1 MKTNLFLFAALAA
14 AFLSVAPFMAA
25 QVTIGGSDLPKAGT
39 ILDLNPQNGVKGGLA
54 LSNVYLDKLTYIP
67 TGTNLFPDIIAGTND
82 DVNPDF

>member
-1 MKTNLFLFAALAA
+1 MKTNQFIFAALTA
-14 AFLSVAPFMAA
+14 AFLSVATFSAA
-25 QVTIGGSDLPKAGT
+25 QVTIGGTNPPAAGA
-39 ILDLNPQNGVKGGLA
+39 ILDLNSTTKGGLA